1 MKKQYEAPM
10 AEKLDFNYLENVVA
24 SDPISEPTSEDQNL
38 KGQTRAGMGGANGC
52 YKGNKN
58 AETYCTPMYG

>member
-24 SDPISEPTSEDQNL
+24 SDPPYEDQIV
-38 KGQTRAGMGGANGC
+38 KGQTRGGVGGGNGC